1 MKNLKKFN
9 ENLEKTFQVPT
20 EFNILIQDIGPNPT
34 ISDIISCWNDCIE
47 DNPIRYYHEGSN
59 KFILEDGESTPED
72 VFICLNDY
80 LMGDEDVYEGRTEK
94 ASKEKDSDVKL
105 EQFRKT
111 IGDFLKGKD
120 CKTKKVGD
128 DFEVHF
134 NDEHVAQVIFRKD
147 YVGVK
152 KEGNKF
158 PKEFDYNELGKIK
171 SELTNIIK
179 SEKIVKEMKHI
190 KKFNESNIRI
200 QSTVPRPEST
210 PQRLSDEEME
220 KQKQQFYK
228 SQEEYQRVD
237 PYFLQEVSDRLY
249 GPDSA
254 EYVNALKELN
264 KNFRPRL
271 GKTGHDIYK

>member
-9 ENLEKTFQVPT
+9 ENSEKTFQVPA
-20 EFNILIQDIGPNPT
+20 EFNILVQDIGPNPT
-34 ISDIISCWNDCIE
+34 ASDIISCWNDCIE
-47 DNPIRYYHEGSN
+47 DNPIMHYHEGSN

-134 NDEHVAQVIFRKD
+134 NDEHVAQVMFRKD

-171 SELTNIIK
+171 SELTSIIK
-179 SEKIVKEMKHI
+179 SEKVVKEMKHI

-200 QSTVPRPEST
+200 QSTIPRPESV

-228 SQEEYQRVD
+228 SREEYQRVD

-249 GPDSA
+249 GPDSV

-264 KNFRPRL
+264 KNFRPRV

>member
-1 MKNLKKFN
+1 M
-9 ENLEKTFQVPT
+9 
-20 EFNILIQDIGPNPT
+20 
-34 ISDIISCWNDCIE
+34 
-47 DNPIRYYHEGSN
+47 YYHEGSN

-111 IGDFLKGKD
+111 ISDFLKGKD

-134 NDEHVAQVIFRKD
+134 NDEHVAQVMFRKD

-200 QSTVPRPEST
+200 QSTVPRPESV

-249 GPDSA
+249 GPDSV

-264 KNFRPRL
+264 KNFRPRV

>member
-1 MKNLKKFN
+1 
-9 ENLEKTFQVPT
+9 
-20 EFNILIQDIGPNPT
+20 
-34 ISDIISCWNDCIE
+34 
-47 DNPIRYYHEGSN
+47 
-59 KFILEDGESTPED
+59 
-72 VFICLNDY
+72 
-80 LMGDEDVYEGRTEK
+80 MGDEDVYEGRTEK

>member
-9 ENLEKTFQVPT
+9 ENSEKTFQVPV

-34 ISDIISCWNDCIE
+34 SADIISCWNDCIE
-47 DNPIRYYHEGSN
+47 DNPIMYYHEGSN

-134 NDEHVAQVIFRKD
+134 NDEHVAQVMFRKD

-200 QSTVPRPEST
+200 QSTVPRPESV
-210 PQRLSDEEME
+210 PQRLSDEEIE
-220 KQKQQFYK
+220 KQRQQFYK
-228 SQEEYQRVD
+228 SREEYQRVD

-249 GPDSA
+249 GPDSV

-264 KNFRPRL
+264 KNFRPRV